1 MIAHIDNVAA
11 RLIAERDSS
20 NSHAKHIDISIC
32 KLRDLI
38 HKGIVSLRQVPTL
51 INISDMMTKALPPEK
66 LTNFSDQFSGDITP
80 TNMAKPVSFACIA
93 PLRLLVLFSGTASV
107 EKACRTVVSNCV
119 VISVDNN
126 TAFAPT
132 YLCDIR
138 DWQKT
143 HMRDFKPGH
152 FDIITASPPC
162 TEYSRAKTT
171 GVRNLKLADSLV
183 KCAMEI
189 ISYFN
194 PKQWMI
200 ENPVGLLQT
209 RPFMQKLAPFMMTCT
224 YCKYGAPFRKATNI
238 WASFAH
244 PNLLKVCDKHH
255 PCYHMARTGKHPQVA
270 QSGPSGSTPGSG
282 SAIAVYP
289 LPERLVRT
297 LITAALSPTLFMA
310 LSIPPTSTSISPEIN
325 PATLPVPIADN
336 AAPAI
341 PRRTPPTNFG
351 RPTASLDTIIVNAQ
365 FLSADVQ
372 RSAAESSTRQPAI
385 RVDNPETYVHNIWT
399 NKTTN
404 TWTFNR

>member
-1 MIAHIDNVAA
+1 
-11 RLIAERDSS
+11 
-20 NSHAKHIDISIC
+20 
-32 KLRDLI
+32 
-38 HKGIVSLRQVPTL
+38 
-51 INISDMMTKALPPEK
+51 
-66 LTNFSDQFSGDITP
+66 
-80 TNMAKPVSFACIA
+80 
-93 PLRLLVLFSGTASV
+93 LVLFSGTASV

-209 RPFMQKLAPFMMTCT
+209 RPFMQKLAPLMMTCT
-224 YCKYGAPFRKATNI
+224 YCMYGAPFRKATNI

-244 PNLLKVCDKHH
+244 PDLLKVCDKHH

-310 LSIPPTSTSISPEIN
+310 LSVPSASTPISPEID
-325 PATLPVPIADN
+325 PTTLPVPVADN
-336 AAPAI
+336 AAPAVT
-341 PRRTPPTNFG
+341 RRGRRYPTNFG
-351 RPTASLDTIIVNAQ
+351 RPTASVDAINVDAQ
-365 FLSADVQ
+365 FLNTDVQ
-372 RSAAESSTRQPAI
+372 RSAAEPSSRQPAT
-385 RVDNPETYVHNIWT
+385 RVHNPEIYVHNIWT
-399 NKTTN
+399 NKTYSAN
-404 TWTFNR
+404 IAWTSSR